1 MQAITGNKSFKLFFT
16 FNMTFVLIELMTEK
30 FEKIKKETN
39 DASIYKIVDPI
50 FIQNFGIIKYDFIVI
65 LSLYF

>member
-65 LSLYF
+65 LFLYF

>member
-1 MQAITGNKSFKLFFT
+1 
-16 FNMTFVLIELMTEK
+16 MTFVLIELMTEK

-39 DASIYKIVDPI
+39 DASIYKIVDPV

>member
-1 MQAITGNKSFKLFFT
+1 MKY
-16 FNMTFVLIELMTEK
+16 VLIELMTEK

-39 DASIYKIVDPI
+39 DASICMIVNLI

-65 LSLYF
+65 LFLYF